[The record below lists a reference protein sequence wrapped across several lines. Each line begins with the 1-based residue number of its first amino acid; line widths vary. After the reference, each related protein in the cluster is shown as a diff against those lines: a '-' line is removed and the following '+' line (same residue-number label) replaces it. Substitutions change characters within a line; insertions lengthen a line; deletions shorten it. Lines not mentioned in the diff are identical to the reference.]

1 MALGVVG
8 LALAGFVAWGY
19 RQFRHGGV
27 VEEGAGLARGSAEPA
42 LVDSVK
48 QFVEEFQ

>member
-1 MALGVVG
+1 MVG
-8 LALAGFVAWGY
+8 LMLAGFVAWGF

-27 VEEGAGLARGSAEPA
+27 VEEGSGLARGSAEPS
-42 LVDSVK
+42 LTDSVK